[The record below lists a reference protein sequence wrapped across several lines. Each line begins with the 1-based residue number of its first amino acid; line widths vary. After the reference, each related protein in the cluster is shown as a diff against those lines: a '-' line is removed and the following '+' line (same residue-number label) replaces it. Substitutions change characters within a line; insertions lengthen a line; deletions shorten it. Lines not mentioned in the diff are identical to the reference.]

1 MQVTWANKTCFK
13 KATKMDLQS
22 GGKNWQKTAE
32 SNADQNS
39 MDDFIFGFFFDNFV
53 FESYFK
59 SCFKVSKAQY
69 IHRNDC

>member
-1 MQVTWANKTCFK
+1 MDSFGEAFFKFSIGFCYEKIAQNFLFYMQVTWPNKTCFK

-39 MDDFIFGFFFDNFV
+39 MDDFIFGFF
-53 FESYFK
+53 
-59 SCFKVSKAQY
+59 
-69 IHRNDC
+69 

>member
-39 MDDFIFGFFFDNFV
+39 MDDFIFGVFFF
-53 FESYFK
+53 
-59 SCFKVSKAQY
+59 
-69 IHRNDC
+69 